1 MRQLHKTFPGHPAF
15 TPSNSVIWLRS
26 SKYATSERFRYAASE
41 QRFQGPAAGG
51 GAIGRA
57 NAPPRLVRRFVLG
70 HDVRGDPAT
79 LIHLVAVRPRPLADS
94 RALLAASPVALTAT
108 AKLRAA

>member
-1 MRQLHKTFPGHPAF
+1 MRQLQKTFPGHPAF
-15 TPSNSVIWLRS
+15 TPSNSAIWQRS
-26 SKYATSERFRYAASE
+26 SKYATGERPEYAASE
-41 QRFQGPAAGG
+41 QGFPGPMPRHDRGPAD
-51 GAIGRA
+51 RA
-57 NAPPRLVRRFVLG
+57 PRLVRRFVLG
-70 HDVRGDPAT
+70 DDVGGDAAA